1 MEFIVPEVR
10 FGPQV
15 TVRLS
20 ENWNG
25 KRGMMLL
32 LDAESGESFGVA
44 EITATHSCKFLELDE
59 EVLELY
65 HDPSVDS
72 WATLAASLDA
82 VYDEFMPNSVVT
94 VVYFE
99 VVDIFNE

>member
-10 FGPQV
+10 LGPQV

-25 KRGMMLL
+25 KRGPVALF
-32 LDAESGESFGVA
+32 DAASGIAFGLA
-44 EITATHSCKFLELDE
+44 EITETQTCKFLELNED
-59 EVLELY
+59 VLELY
-65 HDPSVDS
+65 HDSSVDS

-82 VYDEFMPNSVVT
+82 MYDDFLPNSVVT

-99 VVDIFNE
+99 VVDVFNE